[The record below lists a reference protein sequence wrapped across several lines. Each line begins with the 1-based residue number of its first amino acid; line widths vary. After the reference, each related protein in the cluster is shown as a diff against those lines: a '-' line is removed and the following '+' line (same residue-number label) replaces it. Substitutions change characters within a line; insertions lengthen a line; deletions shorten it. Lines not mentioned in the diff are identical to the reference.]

1 MRIYMCF
8 MSWVELIE
16 EDQDID
22 AMFSFF
28 IKDKGFPVTLLRCDR
43 KSKTYRQKNGARIKA
58 AHSVTKDDIIEEA
71 SAIVGVR

>member
-1 MRIYMCF
+1 MLCF
-8 MSWVELIE
+8 L
-16 EDQDID
+16 
-22 AMFSFF
+22 FS
-28 IKDKGFPVTLLRCDR
+28 LRTTDSQLPFCDR